1 LSRLLDREGGPEG
14 DTSEATK
21 GGCDFAADLKI
32 KQGFLMKK
40 LMGAVAAII
49 LASGALAALPTS
61 AFAQVCTCAGAG
73 IRADVPPPPLPVYEQ
88 PPLPDPG
95 YLWTPGYWSWNN
107 FDYYWVPGT
116 WVQPPQ
122 PNVLWTPGYWAF
134 SNGIFAFNPGYWG
147 PHVGFYGGV
156 SYGFGY
162 GGSGYEGGR
171 WDNGQFF
178 YNRAAN
184 RLGPANVTNVYNKTI
199 TVNNTTITN
208 VSYNGGPAGTAAKP
222 TPDEE
227 AAAKEQHIAPTPA
240 QVQHA
245 RTAST
250 NEDNFNATN
259 HGKPAI
265 AATPKPGVFKGPG
278 VVPAK
283 AAAAVPEQTPKPAG
297 VAKPANGAVAPAP
310 AAPAAPAAA
319 EKTAPKE
326 TPKAL
331 DDKAAPKATEEPK
344 AVEKAAPATAPK
356 TVEEKTPKAA
366 AEKAAPKA
374 AEEKTPPKAT
384 AEKTPPKAAEKTPP
398 KAEPKATPAHA
409 EQVRRPPAGGHVEC
423 GKPGQPACPK

>member
-1 LSRLLDREGGPEG
+1 MR
-14 DTSEATK
+14 
-21 GGCDFAADLKI
+21 
-32 KQGFLMKK
+32 K
-40 LMGAVAAII
+40 LFGAVAAII
-49 LASGALAALPTS
+49 VASSALAALPTTS
-61 AFAQVCTCAGAG
+61 FAQVCTCAGVG

-88 PPLPDPG
+88 PPLPAPG

-107 FDYYWVPGT
+107 YDYYWVPGT

-134 SNGIFAFNPGYWG
+134 SNGVFAFNPGYWG

-162 GGSGYEGGR
+162 GGAGYEGGR

-184 RLGPANVTNVYNKTI
+184 RLGSTNVTNVYNKTI

-208 VSYNGGPAGTAAKP
+208 VSYNGGPAGTTARP

-227 AAAKEQHIAPTPA
+227 AAAKEQRIAPTPA

-245 RTAST
+245 RAAST
-250 NEDNFNATN
+250 NEDNFNTTN

-283 AAAAVPEQTPKPAG
+283 AAASVPEQATKPAG
-297 VAKPANGAVAPAP
+297 AVKPANDAVTHTP
-310 AAPAAPAAA
+310 AAPAAE
-319 EKTAPKE
+319 EKTTPKE
-326 TPKAL
+326 
-331 DDKAAPKATEEPK
+331 APKAAVDDKVAPKAATEPK

-356 TVEEKTPKAA
+356 TVDKTVEEKTPPKAA
-366 AEKAAPKA
+366 AEKVSPKA
-374 AEEKTPPKAT
+374 AEEKTPPKT
-384 AEKTPPKAAEKTPP
+384 AAEKTPP
-398 KAEPKATPAHA
+398 KAEPKAAPAHA